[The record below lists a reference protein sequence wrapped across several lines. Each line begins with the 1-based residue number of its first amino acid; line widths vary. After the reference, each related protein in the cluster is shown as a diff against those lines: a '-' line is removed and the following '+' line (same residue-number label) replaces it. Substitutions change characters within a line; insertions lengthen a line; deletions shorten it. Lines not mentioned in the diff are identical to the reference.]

1 MKLLGLLIILLVSI
15 SASYAADTT
24 DSNSNDVSNQVLTDP
39 GLSDDSGLSD
49 SNTDDESNDSVTD
62 DNNDASNDNADPTIY
77 YSMGSNSSNGSGVG
91 YASGHSDNGT
101 STITSTISVSSLKDP
116 KIPMQKTGIPILPA
130 ELGIISIIGGFM
142 INRIRS

>member
-15 SASYAADTT
+15 SASYAANTT
-24 DSNSNDVSNQVLTDP
+24 DSNSNNVSNQVLTDP
-39 GLSDDSGLSD
+39 GLSD

-77 YSMGSNSSNGSGVG
+77 YAMGSNSINGSGVG
-91 YASGHSDNGT
+91 YASGPSDNGT